1 MPVEGVPTTDVGAD
15 GVANALAL
23 TTMLIGVGDA
33 VMELTVMLGEVVVA
47 VSLPRVIATR
57 TFPVAEA
64 AF

>member
-47 VSLPRVIATR
+47 VSLPLVIAIR
-57 TFPVAEA
+57 TVPVAEA
-64 AF
+64 EF